1 MPFLLRGARVLE
13 SLSSRTGHLL
23 AWFTWAMVLLQS
35 CVVVLRHL
43 FDSGSIALQE
53 SVIYLHGAAFML
65 GLAYALQTDAHVRVD
80 VFYRRMQPLGR
91 AWVNALGALMFLL
104 PVCAF
109 ILAGSWQFAM
119 NSWSV
124 YEGSANA
131 GGLPGVFFLK
141 SLIPLAAVTLA
152 LAGVAQFIRALLELM
167 EIPAPAT
174 RASAKPQLL
183 KQAEAVE
190 A

>member
-1 MPFLLRGARVLE
+1 MLFLMRGARALE

-35 CVVVLRHL
+35 CVVALRHL

-80 VFYRRMQPLGR
+80 VFYRRMDPKGK
-91 AWVNALGALMFLL
+91 AWVNAVGFLLFLL
-104 PVCAF
+104 PLCT
-109 ILAGSWQFAM
+109 LMLLGSWHFVL

-124 YEGSANA
+124 LEESANA
-131 GGLPGVFFLK
+131 GGLPGVFLLK
-141 SLIPLAAVTLA
+141 SLIPLAAITLG
-152 LAGVAQFIRALLELM
+152 LAGSAQFLRALLQLM
-167 EIPAPAT
+167 EVSSPASEAV
-174 RASAKPQLL
+174 AKPHLL
-183 KQAEAVE
+183 KQVEEAEA
-190 A
+190 

>member
-1 MPFLLRGARVLE
+1 MPFLMRGARALE

-35 CVVVLRHL
+35 CVVALRHL

-80 VFYRRMQPLGR
+80 VFYRRMSPMGR
-91 AWVNALGALMFLL
+91 AWVNAVGFLLFLL
-104 PVCAF
+104 PLCTF
-109 ILAGSWQFAM
+109 MLLGSWHFVM

-124 YEGSANA
+124 LEESANA
-131 GGLPGVFFLK
+131 GGLPGVFLLK
-141 SLIPLAAVTLA
+141 SLIPLAALTLG
-152 LAGVAQFIRALLELM
+152 LAGTSQFIRALLHLM
-167 EIPAPAT
+167 EVASPASEAV
-174 RASAKPQLL
+174 ASPQRL
-183 KQAEAVE
+183 KQVEEAEV
-190 A
+190 